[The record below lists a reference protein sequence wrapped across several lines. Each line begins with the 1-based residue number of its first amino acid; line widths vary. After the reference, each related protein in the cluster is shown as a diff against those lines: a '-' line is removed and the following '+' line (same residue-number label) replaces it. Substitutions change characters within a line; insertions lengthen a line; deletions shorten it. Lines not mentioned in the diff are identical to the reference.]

1 MGWVVGVRWVMMR
14 ARSSLGRVMKGQE
27 GDGDEGII
35 GVDVML
41 R

>member
-14 ARSSLGRVMKGQE
+14 ARSSEGRVRKGLG